1 MFSEKSVYGTK
12 LTSQWKIAKFLG
24 SLSLTHDVI
33 AGIKM
38 QDVAEV
44 LLALANRTPCAL
56 FMLYGSLPQT
66 NVDQQ

>member
-1 MFSEKSVYGTK
+1 M
-12 LTSQWKIAKFLG
+12 TSQWKIAKFLG

-44 LLALANRTPCAL
+44 VFTLTNRAPRAQFL
-56 FMLYGSLPQT
+56 LYGSLPQAA
-66 NVDQQ
+66 VDQQ